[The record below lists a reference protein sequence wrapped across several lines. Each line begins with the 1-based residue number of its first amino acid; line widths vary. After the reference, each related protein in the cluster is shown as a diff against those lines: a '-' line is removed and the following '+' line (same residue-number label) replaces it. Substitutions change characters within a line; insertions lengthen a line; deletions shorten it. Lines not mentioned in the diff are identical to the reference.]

1 MHFKKVELIFL
12 CYINRLNLQRSFIYL
27 MKKIKKISLPNALNA
42 PLYDMF
48 NLDINIYGNKV
59 NSKHI
64 SYE

>member
-1 MHFKKVELIFL
+1 
-12 CYINRLNLQRSFIYL
+12 